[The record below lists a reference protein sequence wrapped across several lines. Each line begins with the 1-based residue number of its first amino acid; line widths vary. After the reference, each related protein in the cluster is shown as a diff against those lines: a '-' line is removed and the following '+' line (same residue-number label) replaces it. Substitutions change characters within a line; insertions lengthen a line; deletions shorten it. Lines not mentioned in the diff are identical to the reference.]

1 MVPHPC
7 LTGCIV
13 ISLIVWL
20 FAGYTYLL
28 DQRYAHDD
36 PERRDFKLGAVFLA
50 PITWPFLTVAWLML
64 GFIKAMLFG
73 LLLVLFPL
81 IALMATLFRR
91 PPFWR
96 KIESI
101 VIRIGRALLRANTR
115 LLSLFAGDS

>member
-1 MVPHPC
+1 MVLHPC

-13 ISLIVWL
+13 ISLIFSL

-28 DQRYAHDD
+28 NQTYAHDD
-36 PERRDFKLGAVFLA
+36 PERRDFKPGAVFLV
-50 PITWPFLTVAWLML
+50 PLTWPFLAVAWLML

-73 LLLVLFPL
+73 LLLVVFPL
-81 IALMATLFRR
+81 IALVVTLLRR

-96 KIESI
+96 KIEPI
-101 VIRIGRALLRANTR
+101 VTRIGRALLRANTR